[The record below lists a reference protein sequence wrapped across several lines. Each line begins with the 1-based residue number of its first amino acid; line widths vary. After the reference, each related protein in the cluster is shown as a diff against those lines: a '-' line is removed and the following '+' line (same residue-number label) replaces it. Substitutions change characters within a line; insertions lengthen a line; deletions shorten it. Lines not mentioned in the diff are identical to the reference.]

1 MSKEPNG
8 VLVMTTCKC
17 RENNTNIVMTR
28 TWFDET
34 LQNKIEQGVKQEQDR
49 IIQLLQEA
57 KSEKL
62 SPEEALSKGWKFSD
76 TDGMWWLTQEGLI
89 SLIKGEN

>member
-1 MSKEPNG
+1 MKEPNG

-34 LQNKIEQGVKQEQDR
+34 LHNKIEQGVRQER
-49 IIQLLQEA
+49 ERVIELLETQLSCSCETPVA
-57 KSEKL
+57 HAI
-62 SPEEALSKGWKFSD
+62 ALIRGDK
-76 TDGMWWLTQEGLI
+76 
-89 SLIKGEN
+89 

>member
-17 RENNTNIVMTR
+17 REHGTNLVMTR

-34 LQNKIEQGVKQEQDR
+34 LRGKIEQGVRQERDR
-49 IIQLLQEA
+49 IIELLHEQA
-57 KSEKL
+57 
-62 SPEEALSKGWKFSD
+62 
-76 TDGMWWLTQEGLI
+76 DGYLI
-89 SLIKGEN
+89 DPYYIEPIIALIKGESK

>member
-1 MSKEPNG
+1 VKKLSKEPNG

-34 LQNKIEQGVKQEQDR
+34 LQNKIEQGVRQEQQR
-49 IIQLLQEA
+49 IIELLTELINQRPEDWTHA
-57 KSEKL
+57 KGFWFE
-62 SPEEALSKGWKFSD
+62 D
-76 TDGMWWLTQEGLI
+76 VI
-89 SLIKGEN
+89 SLIKGETK

>member
-34 LQNKIEQGVKQEQDR
+34 LQNKIEQGVRQERER
-49 IIQLLQEA
+49 ILELL
-57 KSEKL
+57 KTYTL
-62 SPEEALSKGWKFSD
+62 VDPALVNLLVKGHRHD
-76 TDGMWWLTQEGLI
+76 
-89 SLIKGEN
+89 